1 MGFALSQLA
10 DGPGILWL
18 DLLTN
23 WVGSNVLGQTELR
36 WWMMLAEVGRIAEV
50 VLGNLEIR
58 NLRLLSR
65 FPFLLNSAKSF
76 DLSIFQKSE
85 SDCSSSGKLFDS
97 LESLTQHD
105 WLVENYSFDF
115 YFLLPPTR
123 VSSYATL
130 DFKWFG
136 DCVLEKTEFVFSGV

>member
-1 MGFALSQLA
+1 MGFALSLLA

-23 WVGSNVLGQTELR
+23 LVGSIVLGQPELR
-36 WWMMLAEVGRIAEV
+36 WWMMLAEV

-97 LESLTQHD
+97 LESLNQSD

-130 DFKWFG
+130 DFYWFEY
-136 DCVLEKTEFVFSGV
+136 CVEERIEFVF

>member
-1 MGFALSQLA
+1 MGFALSPLA
-10 DGPGILWL
+10 GGPGILWL

-23 WVGSNVLGQTELR
+23 WVGSIVIGQSELR
-36 WWMMLAEVGRIAEV
+36 WRMMLAEVGRIVKV

-65 FPFLLNSAKSF
+65 FPFLLNSATSF
-76 DLSIFQKSE
+76 DFSIYQKSE
-85 SDCSSSGKLFDS
+85 SDSSSTDCIDSLNSGKLFDS
-97 LESLTQHD
+97 LESLNPFD

-115 YFLLPPTR
+115 YFLLPPTQ

-130 DFKWFG
+130 DF
-136 DCVLEKTEFVFSGV
+136 

>member
-1 MGFALSQLA
+1 M
-10 DGPGILWL
+10 
-18 DLLTN
+18 
-23 WVGSNVLGQTELR
+23 
-36 WWMMLAEVGRIAEV
+36 EV

-76 DLSIFQKSE
+76 DLSIYHKSK
-85 SDCSSSGKLFDS
+85 SDSSSTDCIDSSSSGKLLDS
-97 LESLTQHD
+97 MEPLNPSD

-115 YFLLPPTR
+115 YFLLPPTQ

-130 DFKWFG
+130 DF
-136 DCVLEKTEFVFSGV
+136 